1 MMEPPENWDSRDAAL
16 GLARTRKRLLLRER
30 LVRTR
35 LVVEAHELGDEASEV
50 ALAQDE
56 RGRGAP
62 AQGAR
67 KPFGERVRV
76 RRAGRNPYDPR
87 PRRCEHAGEASA
99 ELPVTVADAY
109 GWYRIQDGVPGLL
122 RAPFLAWHVR
132 DRGVDAP
139 ASPEL
144 EEEKHEDRAEP
155 EVGLH
160 EVTRPRDVIPQERR
174 PALAVASRSQTPHVP
189 LGSSLADMD
198 TEFD

>member
-1 MMEPPENWDSRDAAL
+1 MEPPENWDSRDAAREL
-16 GLARTRKRLLLRER
+16 SRTRKRLLMRER

-56 RGRGAP
+56 NVVEELP

-67 KPFGERVRV
+67 EPFGERVHI

-87 PRRCEHAGEASA
+87 PRRGEHAGEASA

-109 GWYRIQDGVPGLL
+109 GWCRMQGGVPGLL
-122 RAPFLAWHVR
+122 RAPFVAWHVR
-132 DRGVDAP
+132 DRGVDDP

-155 EVGLH
+155 YVVGLH

-174 PALAVASRSQTPHVP
+174 PALAVASRS
-189 LGSSLADMD
+189 
-198 TEFD
+198 